1 MIRTYLILILLF
13 LFTFPLFSQN
23 YKQVDEKVK
32 TYPKSFSKLDKLA
45 DQINIDF
52 KTPEEK
58 ARAIYAWIAMNVSYD
73 VKGMKST
80 KGVSYSY
87 RNQEEKQQIEKKME
101 EDLALKT
108 MKQKKAVCQGYSTLH
123 KILCEK
129 TGLEC
134 EIISG
139 TSKTTPQDIGKAP
152 GRMDHAWN
160 AIKLNGKWKL
170 VDATWGAGYM
180 DQGTGKFKKLY
191 SDFYFLTDPDK
202 FFLKHYPEDK
212 KWLLTNKTAKDF
224 TIQPLFYRNYFES
237 NMEIVEPNEGEIK
250 MPKNKIFKLAIK
262 NCKDKNVI
270 ISMANGKN
278 VQQISPTSKKSI
290 CYYEYTLKGSG
301 FLNVYVNNEAIVTYK
316 IVN

>member
-1 MIRTYLILILLF
+1 MIRTYLILTLLV
-13 LFTFPLFSQN
+13 LVTFPLLSKN

-32 TYPKSFSKLDKLA
+32 TYPKSFSNLDKLA
-45 DQINIDF
+45 GQINKDF
-52 KTPEEK
+52 KKPEEK

-73 VKGMKST
+73 VKGMNNTKS
-80 KGVSYSY
+80 VSYSY
-87 RNQEEKQQIEKKME
+87 RSEEEKEKIEKKME

-108 MKQKKAVCQGYSTLH
+108 MKQKKAVCQGYSTLY

-129 TGLEC
+129 TALEC

-180 DQGTGKFKKLY
+180 DQSTGKFKKIY

-224 TIQPLFYRNYFES
+224 TIQPLYYRNYFES
-237 NMEIVEPNEGEIK
+237 DLEIVEPMEGEIK

-316 IVN
+316 IFN